1 MKEIKHLDELKEFFN
16 ETISTAVDKLLKDR
30 TNNFSELIL
39 TFTPKIKLEITEV
52 SFNNNSAILH
62 HYKVERFSVPEIVD
76 SYKENYGCLVK
87 VERIE
92 ERIGKVY
99 YKVGLYK
106 KTCPSFAKLNKFIPN
121 LGQFW
126 FYEVGLHREGK
137 DINEI
142 GERRYL
148 CYDENACRRLYNT
161 LERLSNTYGKIVVTK
176 QLNEIWNNGELGSH
190 ENFGLHM
197 CRLVVQCYSKEM
209 IYDKTLFVAF

>member
-1 MKEIKHLDELKEFFN
+1 MKEIKNLDELKEFFN

-39 TFTPKIKLEITEV
+39 TFTAKIKLEITEI

-62 HYKVERFSVPEIVD
+62 HYKVGRFNVLEIVD

-92 ERIGKVY
+92 EKIGKIY

-106 KTCPSFAKLNKFIPN
+106 KPCPSFDKLNKFIPN
-121 LGQFW
+121 LKQLMY
-126 FYEVGLHREGK
+126 YEVSLHRENK
-137 DINEI
+137 DINEL

-161 LERLSNTYGKIVVTK
+161 LEGLNNSYGRIVVTR
-176 QLNEIWNNGELGSH
+176 QLNDLWNECELGSC
-190 ENFGLHM
+190 ENFGIRM
-197 CRLVVQCYSKEM
+197 CRLAVQCYSKAM

>member
-1 MKEIKHLDELKEFFN
+1 MKEIMNLNELKEFFN

-39 TFTPKIKLEITEV
+39 TFTAKIKLEITEI

-92 ERIGKVY
+92 EKIGKFY

-106 KTCPSFAKLNKFIPN
+106 KPCPSFDKLNKFIPN
-121 LGQFW
+121 LKQLMY
-126 FYEVGLHREGK
+126 YEVSLHRENKDVNEFGK
-137 DINEI
+137 
-142 GERRYL
+142 RRYL

-176 QLNEIWNNGELGSH
+176 QINEIWNQSELGSH
-190 ENFGLHM
+190 ENFGLRI
-197 CRLVVQCYSKEM
+197 CRLVVECYSKEM

>member
-1 MKEIKHLDELKEFFN
+1 MKEIHYLDDLKEFLN

-39 TFTPKIKLEITEV
+39 TFTAKIKLEITEI

-62 HYKVERFSVPEIVD
+62 HYKVGRFSVLEIVD

-92 ERIGKVY
+92 ERIGKIY

-106 KTCPSFAKLNKFIPN
+106 KPCPSFDKLNKFIPN
-121 LGQFW
+121 LRPLMY
-126 FYEVGLHREGK
+126 YEVSLHRENK
-137 DINEI
+137 DINEF

-148 CYDENACRRLYNT
+148 CYDENACRRL
-161 LERLSNTYGKIVVTK
+161 LLS
-176 QLNEIWNNGELGSH
+176 
-190 ENFGLHM
+190 
-197 CRLVVQCYSKEM
+197 
-209 IYDKTLFVAF
+209 

>member
-1 MKEIKHLDELKEFFN
+1 MKEIKNLDELKEFFN

-30 TNNFSELIL
+30 TNIFSELIL

-106 KTCPSFAKLNKFIPN
+106 KSCTSFAKLNKFIPN

-161 LERLSNTYGKIVVTK
+161 LERLSNTYGKIIVLK
-176 QLNEIWNNGELGSH
+176 QINELWNEGELGSP

>member
-1 MKEIKHLDELKEFFN
+1 MKEIKKLDELKEFFN

-39 TFTPKIKLEITEV
+39 TFTAKIKLEITEI

-62 HYKVERFSVPEIVD
+62 HYKVERFNVLEIVD

-106 KTCPSFAKLNKFIPN
+106 KPCPSFAKLNKFIPN
-121 LGQFW
+121 LEQFW

-137 DINEI
+137 DINEF

-161 LERLSNTYGKIVVTK
+161 LERLNKTYGKIIVLK
-176 QLNEIWNNGELGSH
+176 QINELWNEGELGSP
-190 ENFGLHM
+190 ENFGLRM
-197 CRLVVQCYSKEM
+197 CRLVVQCYSTEM
-209 IYDKTLFVAF
+209 IYDKTLFFAF

>member
-1 MKEIKHLDELKEFFN
+1 MKEIHYLDDLKEFLN

-39 TFTPKIKLEITEV
+39 TFTAKIKLEITEI

-62 HYKVERFSVPEIVD
+62 HYKVGRFSVLEIVD

-92 ERIGKVY
+92 ERIGKIY

-106 KTCPSFAKLNKFIPN
+106 KPCPSFDKLNKFIPN
-121 LGQFW
+121 LRPLMY
-126 FYEVGLHREGK
+126 YEVSLHRENK
-137 DINEI
+137 DINEF

-161 LERLSNTYGKIVVTK
+161 LERLNKTYGKIIVLK
-176 QLNEIWNNGELGSH
+176 QINELWNEGELGSP
-190 ENFGLHM
+190 ENFGLRM
-197 CRLVVQCYSKEM
+197 CRLVVQCYSTEM

>member
-1 MKEIKHLDELKEFFN
+1 MKEIKNLDELKEFFN

-39 TFTPKIKLEITEV
+39 NFTPKINLDITEI

-62 HYKVERFSVPEIVD
+62 HYKVERFNVLEILD
-76 SYKENYGCLVK
+76 SYKENYGCLIK

-92 ERIGKVY
+92 EIIGKVY

-106 KTCPSFAKLNKFIPN
+106 KPCPSFDKLNKFIPN
-121 LGQFW
+121 LRPLMY
-126 FYEVGLHREGK
+126 YEVSLRRENK
-137 DINEI
+137 DINEF

-148 CYDENACRRLYNT
+148 CYNENACRRLYNT
-161 LERLSNTYGKIVVTK
+161 LEGLRNSYGKIVVTR
-176 QLNEIWNNGELGSH
+176 QLNEIWNEGELGSY
-190 ENFGLHM
+190 ENFGIRM
-197 CRLVVQCYSKEM
+197 CRLAVQCYSTEM

>member
-1 MKEIKHLDELKEFFN
+1 MKEIKNLDELKDFLN
-16 ETISTAVDKLLKDR
+16 ETISTAVDKLLKD
-30 TNNFSELIL
+30 NSKQFSELTL
-39 TFTPKIKLEITEV
+39 TFTAKIKLEITEI
-52 SFNNNSAILH
+52 SFNNNYAILH

-106 KTCPSFAKLNKFIPN
+106 KSCTSFAKLNKFIPN

>member
-1 MKEIKHLDELKEFFN
+1 MKEIKNLDELKEFFN

-39 TFTPKIKLEITEV
+39 TFTAKIKLEITEI

-62 HYKVERFSVPEIVD
+62 HYKVGRFNVLEIVD

-92 ERIGKVY
+92 EKIGKIY

-106 KTCPSFAKLNKFIPN
+106 KPCPSFDKLNKFIPN
-121 LGQFW
+121 LKQLMY
-126 FYEVGLHREGK
+126 YEVSLHRENK
-137 DINEI
+137 DINEL

-161 LERLSNTYGKIVVTK
+161 LEGLNNSYGRIVVTRR
-176 QLNEIWNNGELGSH
+176 LNDLWNECELGSC
-190 ENFGLHM
+190 ENFGIRM
-197 CRLVVQCYSKEM
+197 CRLAVQCYSKEM

>member
-1 MKEIKHLDELKEFFN
+1 MKEIKNLDELKEFFN

-39 TFTPKIKLEITEV
+39 TFTAKIKLEITEV
-52 SFNNNSAILH
+52 SFNNSSAILH
-62 HYKVERFSVPEIVD
+62 HYKVGPFSVLEIID

-92 ERIGKVY
+92 EKIGKVY

-106 KTCPSFAKLNKFIPN
+106 KPCPSFDKLNKFIPN
-121 LGQFW
+121 LRPLMY
-126 FYEVGLHREGK
+126 YEVSLHRENK